1 MAGEQPWHQDVVM
14 PALLAAARGVYGT
27 RIRSALQDN
36 GFDDM
41 PRRGTFVLGAV
52 ANHGSTLS
60 DAVAG
65 LRTTKQ
71 AASQL
76 VDALVSRGYLER
88 APDPDDRRRVTVT
101 LTDRGRSA
109 AKVTQTAIR
118 AVDQSLAHVVGAEQV
133 ATTRAVLGALV
144 ESSGDPHFGD

>member
-1 MAGEQPWHQDVVM
+1 MADEQPWHQDVVM
-14 PALLAAARGVYGT
+14 PALLAAARGVYGSQ
-27 RIRSALQDN
+27 IRTALRDN

-65 LRTTKQ
+65 LGTTKQ

-76 VDALVSRGYLER
+76 VDVLVSRGYLER

-101 LTDRGRSA
+101 LTDRGRA
-109 AKVTQTAIR
+109 AAQETQAAIQ
-118 AVDQSLAHVVGAEQV
+118 AVDQRLGRAVGADQV
-133 ATTRAVLGALV
+133 ATARAVLGAL
-144 ESSGDPHFGD
+144 

>member
-1 MAGEQPWHQDVVM
+1 M
-14 PALLAAARGVYGT
+14 PALLAAARGVYGSQ
-27 RIRSALQDN
+27 IRSALQDN

-76 VDALVSRGYLER
+76 VDTLVSRGYLER

-101 LTDRGRSA
+101 LTDRGREA
-109 AKVTQTAIR
+109 ARVTQSSIR
-118 AVDQSLAHVVGAEQV
+118 AVDQRLAQAVGAERV
-133 ATTRAVLGALV
+133 ATTRAALGALV
-144 ESSGDPHFGD
+144 ESSGDPHFGG